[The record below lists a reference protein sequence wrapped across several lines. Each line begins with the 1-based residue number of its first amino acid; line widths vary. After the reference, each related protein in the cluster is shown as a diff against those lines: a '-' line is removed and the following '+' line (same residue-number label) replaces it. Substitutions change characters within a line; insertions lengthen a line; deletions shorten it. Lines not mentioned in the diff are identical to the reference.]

1 MIRGRGRS
9 LPGQLIRRLV
19 ILQSAILFALLLALG
34 LWGDLFSYRSMDR
47 TIEVLRDALERAP
60 SGDIR
65 LRATAALTALRHAE
79 TGLWFVIRD
88 ASGQRLAE
96 GTVPPAF
103 LRLSEALDGIGQAR
117 FGATLDSAALDSP
130 EARMRQVSSP
140 IGEVQILTGTESAS
154 SLGIVALGAGLI
166 VLKIGLPMLFVTI
179 LGIVIATPLVVR
191 GAIAGIA
198 KAERQARLVDFG
210 QRGVRLDAAD
220 TSPEIA
226 SLIDAFNEALRR
238 LDDGYDRQQRF
249 LADAAHEL
257 RTPIA
262 IIDTRVAGLPA
273 IPERAQLKADIGRLA
288 LLSEQLLDLERL
300 NRDLADFAPLSLG
313 RLAKRVIGDMA
324 PLAFAA
330 GYELD
335 FATTGQDP
343 IVKGEEAALER
354 ALASLIQN
362 AIDHGGGRGTIL
374 IRVAA
379 PGIVEVCDDG
389 PGIPLGERERV
400 FEPFH
405 RLKPRSRGTGL
416 GLHLVR
422 HIVDLHGGRITAG
435 DSGTGGTRM
444 TMTFPAAGP
453 SC

>member
-1 MIRGRGRS
+1 MSRRRGRS
-9 LPGQLIRRLV
+9 LQGQLILRLV

-34 LWGDLFSYRSMDR
+34 LRGDLFSYRSMDR
-47 TIEVLRDALERAP
+47 TIEILRDALERAP
-60 SGDIR
+60 SGDMR
-65 LRATAALTALRHAE
+65 LRATAALTALRQAE

-88 ASGQRLAE
+88 AGGQRLVE

-103 LRLSEALDGIGQAR
+103 LRLPQALDGIGQAR

-130 EARMRQVSSP
+130 EARMRQVTSP
-140 IGEVQILTGTESAS
+140 IGEVQILTGTESAAS
-154 SLGIVALGAGLI
+154 FGIVALGAGLI
-166 VLKIGLPMLFVTI
+166 VLNVGLPMLFVTV

-198 KAERQARLVDFG
+198 KAERQARLIDIR
-210 QRGVRLDAAD
+210 QRGVRLDASD
-220 TSPEIA
+220 TSPEIT
-226 SLIDAFNEALRR
+226 SLIDAFNEALCR
-238 LDDGYDRQQRF
+238 LDDGYDRQQLF

-262 IIDTRVAGLPA
+262 IIGTRIEGMPA
-273 IPERAQLKADIGRLA
+273 TPERAQLKADVGRLA

-300 NRDLADFAPLSLG
+300 NRDLANLAPLSLG
-313 RLAKRVIGDMA
+313 RLAKRIIGDMA

-335 FATTGQDP
+335 FATTAQDP

-362 AIDHGGGRGTIL
+362 AIDHGSGRGTIL
-374 IRVAA
+374 IKITA
-379 PGIVEVCDDG
+379 PGTVEVCDDG
-389 PGIPLGERERV
+389 PGIPLNERERI

-422 HIVDLHGGRITAG
+422 RIVDLHGGRITAG
-435 DSGTGGTRM
+435 ETETGGTRM
-444 TMTFPAAGP
+444 TMALPAADP
-453 SC
+453 

>member
-1 MIRGRGRS
+1 
-9 LPGQLIRRLV
+9 V
-19 ILQSAILFALLLALG
+19 ILQSAILLVVLMVLG
-34 LWGDLFSYRSMDR
+34 LRGDLFSYRSMDR
-47 TIEVLRDALERAP
+47 TIEALRDALERAP
-60 SGDIR
+60 SGDMR
-65 LRATAALTALRHAE
+65 LRETAALTALRLGE
-79 TGLWFVIRD
+79 NGFWFVIRD
-88 ASGQRLAE
+88 GAGQRLVE
-96 GTVPPAF
+96 GPVPPAF
-103 LRLSEALDGIGQAR
+103 SRLAEVLPGIGQAR
-117 FGATLDSAALDSP
+117 FGATLDSAAMDSP

-140 IGEVQILTGTESAS
+140 IGEVQILTGTESTAS
-154 SLGIVALGAGLI
+154 PGIVALGAGLI
-166 VLKIGLPMLFVTI
+166 FLKIGLPMLFVTI
-179 LGIVIATPLVVR
+179 LGVVIATPLVVR

-198 KAERQARLVDFG
+198 KAEGQARLIDFG

-226 SLIDAFNEALRR
+226 SLIDSFNEALRR

-262 IIDTRVAGLPA
+262 IIDTRIAGLPPIA
-273 IPERAQLKADIGRLA
+273 ERAQLKADVSRLA

-300 NRDLADFAPLSLG
+300 HRDLATFAPLSLG
-313 RLAKRVIGDMA
+313 QLAKRVIGDMA

-335 FATTGQDP
+335 FAMTGQDP
-343 IVKGEEAALER
+343 VVLGEEAALER

-362 AIDHGGGRGTIL
+362 AIDHGGGQGTIL

-389 PGIPLGERERV
+389 PGIPAGERERV

-422 HIVDLHGGRITAG
+422 RIVDLHRGRVVAG
-435 DSGTGGTRM
+435 DSETGGTRM
-444 TMTFPAAGP
+444 TMSLPGAGAP
-453 SC
+453 S